1 MIDQS
6 LLVAYSAI
14 TVYGNVY
21 LYSFLKKQTKN
32 NIALKVSI
40 KGMAT
45 NCIFIS
51 FYKEIDKKKDRKRNV
66 VPAQCGIM
74 NAGGLVF
81 TFLVYGCLYSIPN
94 NNSWAAMDTM
104 TRQAVGQEGL
114 GHD

>member
-40 KGMAT
+40 KEKAT
-45 NCIFIS
+45 YDRGTVGGHSNVEDILEPAIS
-51 FYKEIDKKKDRKRNV
+51 GSM
-66 VPAQCGIM
+66 P
-74 NAGGLVF
+74 
-81 TFLVYGCLYSIPN
+81 
-94 NNSWAAMDTM
+94 
-104 TRQAVGQEGL
+104 
-114 GHD
+114 